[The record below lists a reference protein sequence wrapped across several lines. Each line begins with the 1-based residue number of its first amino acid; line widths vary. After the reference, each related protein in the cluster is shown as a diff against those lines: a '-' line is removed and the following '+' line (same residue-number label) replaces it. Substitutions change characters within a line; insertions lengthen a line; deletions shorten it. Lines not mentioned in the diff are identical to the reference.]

1 VNGER
6 QVTLVTATLFAP
18 VLKEKAAEFSELTG
32 ITLNVL
38 PVVNKRLGETITVAG
53 LLMGLD
59 VLEALQ
65 ATVAEPVEAPVAEPV
80 EAQPT
85 TTSLAEPVEAA
96 EALIIL
102 PRVMFDHP
110 DTITLDDIAPQD
122 IANRLQ
128 TPIALADT
136 LGDVWD
142 ALTGQSQVMY
152 MPENEEERPSS
163 ISLRLLNDNDLN
175 SNTHDS

>member
-1 VNGER
+1 
-6 QVTLVTATLFAP
+6 
-18 VLKEKAAEFSELTG
+18 
-32 ITLNVL
+32 
-38 PVVNKRLGETITVAG
+38 
-53 LLMGLD
+53 MGLD

-65 ATVAEPVEAPVAEPV
+65 ANST
-80 EAQPT
+80 QLSK
-85 TTSLAEPVEAA
+85 TSLAEPA
-96 EALIIL
+96 EASQAEPPTLYVL

-142 ALTGQSQVMY
+142 ALTGQSQTMY
-152 MPENEEERPSS
+152 LPDLDDKKPSS
-163 ISLRLLNDNDLN
+163 IPLRTLTNDDLSN
-175 SNTHDS
+175 NTHDS

>member
-1 VNGER
+1 MTG
-6 QVTLVTATLFAP
+6 VTLD
-18 VLKEKAAEFSELTG
+18 
-32 ITLNVL
+32 VL

-65 ATVAEPVEAPVAEPV
+65 ATSTQSIE
-80 EAQPT
+80 
-85 TTSLAEPVEAA
+85 TSLAEPVEASSAGQVA
-96 EALIIL
+96 EPVEASNTKAPDLFIL

-142 ALTGQSQVMY
+142 ALTGQSQTMY
-152 MPENEEERPSS
+152 MPDSDYEKPSS
-163 ISLRLLNDNDLN
+163 IPLRTLNDDELANN
-175 SNTHDS
+175 SHEK